1 MRRRGRFIAFE
12 GGEGSGKSTQIRA
25 VAQFLR
31 RRGLRVVVTREPG
44 GTPSAE
50 RVRRLLL
57 ARGENWSPLAELLL
71 INAARAMHVREVI
84 RPALESGSWVLADR
98 FIDATL
104 AYQGYGRGIPLPA
117 VRMVNRLATGGLFPD
132 RTLVLDLPPARALDR
147 ARRRSTTNRFEDELQ
162 AFHRRVRRGY
172 RLLARKEPR
181 RIRWISA
188 GGTRTEVSV
197 RLRAAIEDL
206 LPARANRTRRSS

>member
-25 VAQFLR
+25 VARFLR
-31 RRGLRVVVTREPG
+31 RRGLRVVATREPG

-57 ARGENWSPLAELLL
+57 ARGGDWSPLTELLL
-71 INAARAMHVREVI
+71 INAARATHVREVI
-84 RPALESGSWVLADR
+84 RPALESGAWVLCDR
-98 FIDATL
+98 FTDATL
-104 AYQGYGRGIPLPA
+104 AYQGYGRGIPLRA
-117 VRMVNRLATGGLFPD
+117 ARTVNHLATGGLFPD
-132 RTLVLDLPPARALDR
+132 RTLVLDLPPARALNR
-147 ARRRSTTNRFEDELQ
+147 ARRRSTTNRFEDEAQ

-181 RIRWISA
+181 RVRWISA
-188 GGTRTEVSV
+188 SGTRAEVSAK
-197 RLRAAIEDL
+197 LRAAIEDL
-206 LPARANRTRRSS
+206 LPAQSTRTRRQS

>member
-25 VAQFLR
+25 VARLLR

-44 GTPSAE
+44 GTPAAE
-50 RVRRLLL
+50 RLRRLLL
-57 ARGENWSPLAELLL
+57 ARGADWSPLAELLL

-84 RPALESGSWVLADR
+84 RPALESGSWVLCDR
-98 FIDATL
+98 FTEATL
-104 AYQGYGRGIPLPA
+104 AYQGYGRGVPMPA
-117 VRMVNRLATGGLFPD
+117 VRTVNRLATGGLFPD
-132 RTLVLDLPPARALDR
+132 RTLVLDLLPARALHR
-147 ARRRSTTNRFEDELQ
+147 ARRRSTTNRFEDEAQ

-172 RLLARKEPR
+172 RSLARKEPHR
-181 RIRWISA
+181 VRCISA
-188 GGTRTEVSV
+188 SGTRDEVTL

-206 LPARANRTRRSS
+206 LPARTIRAGRKP